1 MSRQTRFRIL
11 LAAALILVATLG
23 YVRWSAG
30 ASTFPDEPLPA
41 LQTLG
46 AAPGVVA
53 ELAKIPRISDEVALP
68 VHILGRV
75 VRDHGRITHQ
85 WPGFQAE
92 ARFRGTE
99 VAVRVDDDQNRLRI
113 TIDDGATGR
122 FELARVGRQQLRIT
136 GLADGE
142 HRIRLEK
149 ISESPGPARFLGFH
163 VKAALNVLA
172 APPAAPRL
180 IEFIGDSDTV
190 GYGNLSTGRRCTPN
204 QRFAATDVSQSFG
217 PRLARQLDASYRMI
231 ALSGLGLVRN
241 YGGALP
247 DRTLLDVMGR
257 ALPDPA
263 SAPAAPETSPDL
275 IVLGIGGNDFGS
287 DFQAGEPWGDKTALL
302 ADFQPALI
310 QLARDLARKSPD
322 AAFVLLGFGE
332 YGDELVSAYRA
343 AEAALRADGRQVALE
358 ILPQPE
364 RLGCDWHPS
373 PGDHQMIEARLL
385 ETVTRLQPGW
395 LQ

>member
-1 MSRQTRFRIL
+1 MSRKTRFRVL
-11 LAAALILVATLG
+11 LAAILILVATLG

-30 ASTFPDEPLPA
+30 ASAFPDEPLPA
-41 LQTLG
+41 LQTLD
-46 AAPGVVA
+46 AAPGVSAKLA
-53 ELAKIPRISDEVALP
+53 EIPRISDDVALP
-68 VHILGRV
+68 VHIIGRV

-92 ARFRGTE
+92 SRFRGTE

-113 TIDDGATGR
+113 TIDDGAAGR

-149 ISESPGPARFLGFH
+149 ISESPAPAGFLGFH
-163 VKAALNVLA
+163 VTAALNVLA
-172 APPAAPRL
+172 APPDAPRL

-217 PRLARQLDASYRMI
+217 PRLARHLDASYRMI

-247 DRTLLDVMGR
+247 DRTLTDLLDH

-263 SAPAAPETSPDL
+263 APPAAPEPSPDL
-275 IVLGIGGNDFGS
+275 IVLGIGGNDFSG
-287 DFQAGEPWGDKTALL
+287 DFQAREPWGDKTALL

-310 QLARDLARKSPD
+310 QMARDLAKNSPD
-322 AAFVLLGFGE
+322 AAFILLAFGE
-332 YGDELVSAYRA
+332 YGEELVTAYRA
-343 AEAALRADGRQVALE
+343 TEAALRADGRQVALV
-358 ILPQPE
+358 ILPQPD
-364 RLGCDWHPS
+364 RKGCDWHPS
-373 PGDHQMIEARLL
+373 PEDHQMIEARLQDA
-385 ETVTRLQPGW
+385 VTRLLPGW